1 MNDISVFILGH
12 VSVTIFGFA
21 FCANKRF
28 WEGGFR
34 ARFPY
39 PFGQYNTC
47 QFTSLGG
54 NIFRIGRAAHF
65 EHMSMHVLNVI
76 HLTHIPISIHMH
88 MFTNSILDVMN
99 VMSVVCECNE

>member
-1 MNDISVFILGH
+1 MQIRGFGRGASERDFRTHLGN
-12 VSVTIFGFA
+12 I
-21 FCANKRF
+21 
-28 WEGGFR
+28 
-34 ARFPY
+34 
-39 PFGQYNTC
+39 NTC

-54 NIFRIGRAAHF
+54 KIFRIGRAAHF

-99 VMSVVCECNE
+99 VMSVVCERNE